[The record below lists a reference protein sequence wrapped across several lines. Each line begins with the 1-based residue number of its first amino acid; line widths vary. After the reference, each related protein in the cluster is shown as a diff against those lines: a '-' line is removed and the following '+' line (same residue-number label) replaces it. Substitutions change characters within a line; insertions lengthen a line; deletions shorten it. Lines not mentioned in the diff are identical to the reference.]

1 MSADDR
7 DELLDDDELLAALLP
22 EHVRRHAALL
32 TRAERA
38 GLL

>member
-7 DELLDDDELLAALLP
+7 DELLDDEQLAALLP
-22 EHVRRHAALL
+22 EHVRRQSALIE
-32 TRAERA
+32 RAELA

>member
-1 MSADDR
+1 MSAADR
-7 DELLDDDELLAALLP
+7 DELLDDDELLAELLP
-22 EHVRRHAALL
+22 EHARRHAELL